1 MFFLSFI
8 QFVCLSYDLRR
19 RVLAAIDDDED
30 FQLLHSLFI
39 NDEGVQTTTEILL
52 HVVCRDDYC

>member
-8 QFVCLSYDLRR
+8 QFVCLSYDLLR
-19 RVLAAIDDDED
+19 RVLAAIIDDED

-39 NDEGVQTTTEILL
+39 DDEGVQTTTEIFL
-52 HVVCRDDYC
+52 HVVCWDDYC